1 MFFAPLIGM
10 VPPQATAAALLI
22 VGYLMISSLT
32 EAEEEA
38 EPGRGERAFKL
49 AGIDFHDLAIGLPA
63 ALVIVIM
70 PLTYS
75 ITNGIGFG
83 FIAHTLIRIA
93 RGELRK
99 LHPLMIGV
107 SAAFALYFLVPLL
120 QDHVSWI

>member
-1 MFFAPLIGM
+1 
-10 VPPQATAAALLI
+10 
-22 VGYLMISSLT
+22 MISALT

-38 EPGRGERAFKL
+38 EPGAHPMKL

-63 ALVIVIM
+63 ALVILIM

-83 FIAHTLIRIA
+83 FIAYTIIRA
-93 RGELRK
+93 AQGKWRTV
-99 LHPLMIGV
+99 HSFMWV
-107 SAAFALYFLVPLL
+107 TSAAFLLYFLVPLL